1 MVRTRI
7 NKAYAF
13 LLTLVMLLSL
23 SVFFCYDRAYADF
36 DGEWEYSISSGTATI
51 IGYSGTS
58 AEVSVP
64 AKLGGVPV
72 VSIMGMAQNNFRQR
86 ITSISIASG
95 IKEIGANAFSGY
107 TALTKISLPDTLQT
121 IGANAFFGCSS
132 LAAITLPN
140 SVNTLGEG
148 AFASCTSMLSAN
160 LSGQTK
166 ELPAKLFEGCA
177 KLSTVTMPLYL
188 TTIGD
193 SAFSNCS
200 MLKSLSVP
208 DSVTD
213 IGASAFSGCT
223 SLAAINMPYSLSAI
237 GNFAFQNCSSL
248 TSVFLCNG
256 TRSIG
261 EEAFSGCTSLKEIY
275 IAPTVNKIGSSA
287 LANCTKIEKIVFGGE
302 YFNIN
307 SAFGVS
313 VSGTVYY
320 PSKYASSWESYSGS
334 RKSSYNAPSSVSVSG
349 KTKLT
354 EGGSTNL
361 KITVSPASGEF
372 SDVYR
377 LYSSNSAVISVNE
390 SGKITAKAPGSAEIT
405 AVTVSGVSKTV
416 SVMASPAAPEGLKA
430 TTKSTSSIDLTW
442 KAAKGATGYNIY
454 RASSKNGKLKKIASV
469 LDTSYT
475 DKGLKK
481 GTTYYYVV
489 AAYVTANGSEV
500 VSEYSSK
507 VFAAAASPAPSSVTA
522 KKSKSGTAVIKWAKS
537 TGASGYEVW
546 IAPKGGKFTKAAT
559 ITDSSKLS
567 YTKTGLSKGKTY
579 NVKVRSYITVNNK
592 KVYGPYSKTVTV
604 KV

>member
-1 MVRTRI
+1 MVKTRI
-7 NKAYAF
+7 NKTVAF
-13 LLTLVMLLSL
+13 IMTFVMLLSF
-23 SVFFCYDRAYADF
+23 SVFFCFDRAYADF

-51 IGYSGTS
+51 IGYSGTNT
-58 AEVSVP
+58 EVSVP

-72 VSIMGMAQNNFRQR
+72 VSVMGLAQNNFRQR
-86 ITSISIASG
+86 ITSISLASG

-107 TALTKISLPDTLQT
+107 TALTKVSLPDTLQT
-121 IGANAFFGCSS
+121 IGANAFFGCTS

-166 ELPAKLFEGCA
+166 ELSAKLFEGCV
-177 KLSTVTMPLYL
+177 KLSTVTLPLYL

-193 SAFSNCS
+193 SAFANCS

-208 DSVTD
+208 DSVTS
-213 IGASAFSGCT
+213 IGVSAFSGCT
-223 SLAAINMPYSLSAI
+223 SLGTINMPYSLSAI
-237 GNFAFQNCSSL
+237 GNFAFHKCTSL
-248 TSVFLCNG
+248 TTVFLCNG
-256 TRSIG
+256 TKSIG
-261 EEAFSGCTSLKEIY
+261 EEAFSGCSSLKEIY
-275 IAPTVNKIGSSA
+275 IAPTVNKIGSNA
-287 LANCTKIEKIVFGGE
+287 LANCNNVEKIVFGGD
-302 YFNIN
+302 YVNIN
-307 SAFGVS
+307 SALGVS

-320 PSKYASSWESYSGS
+320 PSKYATSWESYSGS
-334 RKSSYNAPSSVSVSG
+334 RKSAYSAPSSVSVTG

-354 EGGSTNL
+354 VGGSDNL
-361 KITVSPASGEF
+361 KITVSPTSGEF
-372 SDVYR
+372 SDIYNF
-377 LYSSNSAVISVNE
+377 YSSNNAVVSVNE
-390 SGKITAKAPGSAEIT
+390 SGKITAKAPGSADIT
-405 AVTVSGVSKTV
+405 VTTVSGASKTV
-416 SVMASPAAPEGLKA
+416 SVMVSPAAPEGVKA
-430 TTKSTSSIDLTW
+430 VTKSTSSIDLTW
-442 KAAKGATGYNIY
+442 KAVNGATGYNIY
-454 RASSKNGKLKKIASV
+454 RASTKNGKLKKVASV

-481 GTTYYYVV
+481 GTAYYYVV

-507 VFAAAASPAPSSVTA
+507 VSAAATSPAPSSVTA

-546 IAPKGGKFTKAAT
+546 IAPKGGKFTKTAT

-567 YTKTGLSKGKTY
+567 YTKTGLSSGKTY
-579 NVKVRSYITVNNK
+579 NVKVRSYVTVNNK
-592 KVYGPYSKTVTV
+592 KVYSPYSKTVTV